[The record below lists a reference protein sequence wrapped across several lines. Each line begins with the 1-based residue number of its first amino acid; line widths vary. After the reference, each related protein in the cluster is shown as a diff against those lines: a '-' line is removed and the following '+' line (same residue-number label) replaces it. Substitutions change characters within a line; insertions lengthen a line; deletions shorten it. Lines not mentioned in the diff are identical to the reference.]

1 MLLELLDQTP
11 VTADMVRSWTRRDP
25 ILSKV
30 THFLHTGWPETTT
43 AEIKPYKVRV
53 LELTVQEGCLLWGNR
68 IIIPPQGR
76 KLLQELHD
84 SHPGIARM
92 KGLARGGQ
100 ALTMILQR
108 KLGIV

>member
-43 AEIKPYKVRV
+43 AEMKPYKVRA

-76 KLLQELHD
+76 GQLLQELQI
-84 SHPGIARM
+84 PT
-92 KGLARGGQ
+92 LA
-100 ALTMILQR
+100 LQ
-108 KLGIV
+108 G

>member
-43 AEIKPYKVRV
+43 AEMKPYKVRA
-53 LELTVQEGCLLWGNR
+53 LEL
-68 IIIPPQGR
+68 IISQVYVICDVRLEFHKWQG
-76 KLLQELHD
+76 EY
-84 SHPGIARM
+84 M
-92 KGLARGGQ
+92 TMYLALF
-100 ALTMILQR
+100 AHCYSNILKIKILMTR
-108 KLGIV
+108 L